1 MAQRQQFQPKLLPD
15 IDRRMAVW
23 QAYLNCINAFQGLTT
38 ESSTDAA
45 GGITHAEMASSV
57 SMERFAYS
65 LAILDGQVEQ
75 DKDEDFKKTVKYP
88 TVAKLL
94 LAIEDDTESKFV
106 LFDYWTELDKLM
118 KRSNFFKAPSRFE
131 GHL

>member
-1 MAQRQQFQPKLLPD
+1 LAQRQQFQPKLLPD
-15 IDRRMAVW
+15 IDRRLAVW
-23 QAYLNCINAFQGLTT
+23 QAYLNCVNAFQGLTT

-45 GGITHAEMASSV
+45 GGVTHAEMTSSV
-57 SMERFAYS
+57 SMERFAYC

-75 DKDEDFKKTVKYP
+75 DKDPEFKKAVKYASA
-88 TVAKLL
+88 AKLL
-94 LAIEDDTESKFV
+94 VAIEDNSESKYV

>member
-1 MAQRQQFQPKLLPD
+1 
-15 IDRRMAVW
+15 
-23 QAYLNCINAFQGLTT
+23 LNCINAFQGLTT

-45 GGITHAEMASSV
+45 GGVTHAEMSSSV

-65 LAILDGQVEQ
+65 LAVLDGQIDQ
-75 DKDEDFKKTVKYP
+75 DKDPEFKKAVSYP

-94 LAIEDDTESKFV
+94 VAIEDEGVSKFV
-106 LFDYWTELDKLM
+106 LFDYWIQVDNLM

>member
-1 MAQRQQFQPKLLPD
+1 M
-15 IDRRMAVW
+15 
-23 QAYLNCINAFQGLTT
+23 
-38 ESSTDAA
+38 S
-45 GGITHAEMASSV
+45 SSV
-57 SMERFAYS
+57 SMERFAYC

-75 DKDEDFKKTVKYP
+75 DKDSEFKKAVKYE
-88 TVAKLL
+88 TVGKLL
-94 LAIEDDTESKFV
+94 VAIEDQAESKFI